1 MIPSKNRQK
10 FYDRFGEV
18 YYLREFDFLPEP
30 IVIYPQNLKYGYI
43 EGCIAEKHGYG
54 KLFYTREEAAD
65 ASNRVRETLGLPK
78 WDSSDW
84 VKGSYTQDYGLRE
97 NEVTNEELRKWLSE
111 RKEEQGK
118 AEANANKFYYIE
130 NTVDETDSDITAYCK
145 TLDDAKERLKTCRDW
160 YGEMGTG
167 RIYEVKFGGDP
178 IGKLVYEK
186 E

>member
-1 MIPSKNRQK
+1 MIPQKNRQK

-18 YYLREFDFLPEP
+18 YYLRDFDFLPEP
-30 IVIYPQNLKYGYI
+30 IVNYPENLKYSYI
-43 EGCIAEKHGYG
+43 LGCLNNLPNYG
-54 KLFYTREEAAD
+54 RLFQTRREAAE

-84 VKGSYTQDYGLRE
+84 VKGGYAQDYGLRE
-97 NEVTNEELRKWLSE
+97 NEVANEELRKWLSK

-118 AEANANKFYYIE
+118 AEANNNKFYYIE
-130 NTVDETDSDITAYCK
+130 NTVDEHNSDITAYCK
-145 TLDDAKERLKTCRDW
+145 TLDDAKERLKSCRDW

-167 RIYEVKFGGDP
+167 RIYEVKFGKNP
-178 IGKLVYEK
+178 IGRLVYSK